1 MHGST
6 PIALP
11 SAMQLQSITAN
22 AAGYSRHSAG
32 VAAASSSNVEMSN
45 ACSICA
51 QPTSTADLKHVEDI
65 DCVDAQQVLST
76 RAQAV
81 DLNISVS
88 CLPAPPAA
96 SADASA
102 VSGSTVK
109 PSAEAPLSRDDIQ
122 PATANATALAKDGLC
137 RAGADAHRPGAAQ
150 PEGHVAIS
158 SSASSA
164 GMASQ
169 VSAGSVSSATTS
181 TPDMPSS
188 SMQMKL
194 STEHPVSRGTSSNI
208 VDAELLVAEGPVP
221 PTVHEQAAS
230 HVIQDNVAALDISG
244 MLRAL
249 AAAPLPQPSA
259 AAAVVR
265 QDAAAESALGQPSV
279 IRPQS
284 RARFRRVMQQT
295 AAAMALLEQSMHQ
308 QGSSMSN
315 A

>member
-1 MHGST
+1 
-6 PIALP
+6 
-11 SAMQLQSITAN
+11 
-22 AAGYSRHSAG
+22 
-32 VAAASSSNVEMSN
+32 
-45 ACSICA
+45 
-51 QPTSTADLKHVEDI
+51 
-65 DCVDAQQVLST
+65 
-76 RAQAV
+76 
-81 DLNISVS
+81 
-88 CLPAPPAA
+88 
-96 SADASA
+96 
-102 VSGSTVK
+102 
-109 PSAEAPLSRDDIQ
+109 
-122 PATANATALAKDGLC
+122 
-137 RAGADAHRPGAAQ
+137 
-150 PEGHVAIS
+150 
-158 SSASSA
+158 
-164 GMASQ
+164 MASQ

-259 AAAVVR
+259 TAAVVR